1 MRTEAPVVVEGPPD
15 GDVDAIVAAVHEA
28 LGAGGMIRVPNPHAP
43 AVLSRFDEEIN
54 RPSAPPPMSLSSGR
68 SSTTCARRDG
78 AARRRAGGGPGPSQ
92 IQSLRRMMM

>member
-54 RPSAPPPMSLSSGR
+54 RRAR
-68 SSTTCARRDG
+68 AESTTADVIIE
-78 AARRRAGGGPGPSQ
+78 RAL
-92 IQSLRRMMM
+92 IHYLRSA

>member
-54 RPSAPPPMSLSSGR
+54 RRARGECTTADVIIERALIHYLRSA
-68 SSTTCARRDG
+68 
-78 AARRRAGGGPGPSQ
+78 
-92 IQSLRRMMM
+92 

>member
-54 RPSAPPPMSLSSGR
+54 RRARAECTTADVIIERALIHYLRSA
-68 SSTTCARRDG
+68 
-78 AARRRAGGGPGPSQ
+78 
-92 IQSLRRMMM
+92 

>member
-54 RPSAPPPMSLSSGR
+54 RRARAECTTADVIIERVLIHYLRSA
-68 SSTTCARRDG
+68 
-78 AARRRAGGGPGPSQ
+78 
-92 IQSLRRMMM
+92 

>member
-54 RPSAPPPMSLSSGR
+54 RRAR
-68 SSTTCARRDG
+68 AECTTADVIIE
-78 AARRRAGGGPGPSQ
+78 RAL
-92 IQSLRRMMM
+92 IHYLRPA

>member
-43 AVLSRFDEEIN
+43 AVLSRFEEEIN
-54 RPSAPPPMSLSSGR
+54 RRARAECTTADVIIERALIHYLRSA
-68 SSTTCARRDG
+68 
-78 AARRRAGGGPGPSQ
+78 
-92 IQSLRRMMM
+92 

>member
-1 MRTEAPVVVEGPPD
+1 MRTEVPVVVEGPPD

-54 RPSAPPPMSLSSGR
+54 RRARAECTTADVIIERALIHYLRSA
-68 SSTTCARRDG
+68 
-78 AARRRAGGGPGPSQ
+78 
-92 IQSLRRMMM
+92 

>member
-28 LGAGGMIRVPNPHAP
+28 LGAGGVIRVPNPHAP

-54 RPSAPPPMSLSSGR
+54 RRARAECTTADVIIERALIHYLRSA
-68 SSTTCARRDG
+68 
-78 AARRRAGGGPGPSQ
+78 
-92 IQSLRRMMM
+92 

>member
-1 MRTEAPVVVEGPPD
+1 MPDAAKDPVGRGVVMRTEAPVVVEGPPD

-54 RPSAPPPMSLSSGR
+54 RRAR
-68 SSTTCARRDG
+68 AESTTADVIIE
-78 AARRRAGGGPGPSQ
+78 RAL
-92 IQSLRRMMM
+92 IHYLRSA

>member
-1 MRTEAPVVVEGPPD
+1 MRTAAPVVVEGPPD

-54 RPSAPPPMSLSSGR
+54 RRARAECTTADVIIERALIHYLRSA
-68 SSTTCARRDG
+68 
-78 AARRRAGGGPGPSQ
+78 
-92 IQSLRRMMM
+92 

>member
-15 GDVDAIVAAVHEA
+15 GDVDTIVAAVHEA

-54 RPSAPPPMSLSSGR
+54 RRARAECTTADVIIERALIHYLRSA
-68 SSTTCARRDG
+68 
-78 AARRRAGGGPGPSQ
+78 
-92 IQSLRRMMM
+92 

>member
-28 LGAGGMIRVPNPHAP
+28 LGAGGMIRLPNPHAP

-54 RPSAPPPMSLSSGR
+54 RRARAECTTADVIIERALIHYLRSA
-68 SSTTCARRDG
+68 
-78 AARRRAGGGPGPSQ
+78 
-92 IQSLRRMMM
+92 

>member
-1 MRTEAPVVVEGPPD
+1 MRTAAPVVVAGPPD

-54 RPSAPPPMSLSSGR
+54 RRARAECTTADVIIERALIHYLRSA
-68 SSTTCARRDG
+68 
-78 AARRRAGGGPGPSQ
+78 
-92 IQSLRRMMM
+92 

>member
-54 RPSAPPPMSLSSGR
+54 RRARAECTTADVIIERALINYLRSA
-68 SSTTCARRDG
+68 
-78 AARRRAGGGPGPSQ
+78 
-92 IQSLRRMMM
+92 

>member
-15 GDVDAIVAAVHEA
+15 GDVDAIVTAVHEA

-54 RPSAPPPMSLSSGR
+54 RRARAECTTADVIIERALIHYLRSA
-68 SSTTCARRDG
+68 
-78 AARRRAGGGPGPSQ
+78 
-92 IQSLRRMMM
+92 

>member
-54 RPSAPPPMSLSSGR
+54 RRARAECTSADVIIERALIHYLR
-68 SSTTCARRDG
+68 SA
-78 AARRRAGGGPGPSQ
+78 
-92 IQSLRRMMM
+92 

>member
-43 AVLSRFDEEIN
+43 AVLSRSDEEIN
-54 RPSAPPPMSLSSGR
+54 RRARAECTTADVIIERALIHYLRSA
-68 SSTTCARRDG
+68 
-78 AARRRAGGGPGPSQ
+78 
-92 IQSLRRMMM
+92 

>member
-28 LGAGGMIRVPNPHAP
+28 LGAGGMIRAPNPHAP

-54 RPSAPPPMSLSSGR
+54 RRARAECTTADVIIERALIHYLRSA
-68 SSTTCARRDG
+68 
-78 AARRRAGGGPGPSQ
+78 
-92 IQSLRRMMM
+92 

>member
-54 RPSAPPPMSLSSGR
+54 RRAR
-68 SSTTCARRDG
+68 AECTTADVIIE
-78 AARRRAGGGPGPSQ
+78 RAL
-92 IQSLRRMMM
+92 IHSLRSA

>member
-15 GDVDAIVAAVHEA
+15 EDVDAIVAAVHEA

-54 RPSAPPPMSLSSGR
+54 RRARAECTTTDVIIERALIHYLRSA
-68 SSTTCARRDG
+68 
-78 AARRRAGGGPGPSQ
+78 
-92 IQSLRRMMM
+92 

>member
-54 RPSAPPPMSLSSGR
+54 RRARAECTNADVIIERALIHYLRSA
-68 SSTTCARRDG
+68 
-78 AARRRAGGGPGPSQ
+78 
-92 IQSLRRMMM
+92 

>member
-54 RPSAPPPMSLSSGR
+54 RRARDECTTADVIIERALIHYLRSA
-68 SSTTCARRDG
+68 
-78 AARRRAGGGPGPSQ
+78 
-92 IQSLRRMMM
+92 

>member
-54 RPSAPPPMSLSSGR
+54 RRAR
-68 SSTTCARRDG
+68 AECTTADVIIE
-78 AARRRAGGGPGPSQ
+78 RAL
-92 IQSLRRMMM
+92 IHYLLLLKYL

>member
-1 MRTEAPVVVEGPPD
+1 MLFRSVVMRTEAPVVVEGPPD

-54 RPSAPPPMSLSSGR
+54 RRARAECTTADVIIERALIHYLRSA
-68 SSTTCARRDG
+68 
-78 AARRRAGGGPGPSQ
+78 
-92 IQSLRRMMM
+92 

>member
-28 LGAGGMIRVPNPHAP
+28 LGTGGMIRVPNPHAP

-54 RPSAPPPMSLSSGR
+54 RRARAECTTADVIIERALIHYLRSA
-68 SSTTCARRDG
+68 
-78 AARRRAGGGPGPSQ
+78 
-92 IQSLRRMMM
+92 

>member
-28 LGAGGMIRVPNPHAP
+28 RGAGGMIRVPNPHAP

-54 RPSAPPPMSLSSGR
+54 RRARAECTTADVIIERALIHYLRSA
-68 SSTTCARRDG
+68 
-78 AARRRAGGGPGPSQ
+78 
-92 IQSLRRMMM
+92 

>member
-54 RPSAPPPMSLSSGR
+54 RRVRVECTIVDVIIERTLIHYLRSA
-68 SSTTCARRDG
+68 
-78 AARRRAGGGPGPSQ
+78 
-92 IQSLRRMMM
+92 

>member
-54 RPSAPPPMSLSSGR
+54 RRARAEGTTADVIIERALIHYLRSA
-68 SSTTCARRDG
+68 
-78 AARRRAGGGPGPSQ
+78 
-92 IQSLRRMMM
+92 

>member
-28 LGAGGMIRVPNPHAP
+28 LGAGEMIRVPNPHAP

-54 RPSAPPPMSLSSGR
+54 RRARAECTTADVIIERALINYLRSA
-68 SSTTCARRDG
+68 
-78 AARRRAGGGPGPSQ
+78 
-92 IQSLRRMMM
+92 

>member
-28 LGAGGMIRVPNPHAP
+28 LGAGGMLRVPNPPAP

-54 RPSAPPPMSLSSGR
+54 RRARAECTTADVIIERALIHYLRSA
-68 SSTTCARRDG
+68 
-78 AARRRAGGGPGPSQ
+78 
-92 IQSLRRMMM
+92 

>member
-28 LGAGGMIRVPNPHAP
+28 LGAGGMIRVPNSHAP

-54 RPSAPPPMSLSSGR
+54 RRARAECTTADVIIERALIHYLRSA
-68 SSTTCARRDG
+68 
-78 AARRRAGGGPGPSQ
+78 
-92 IQSLRRMMM
+92 